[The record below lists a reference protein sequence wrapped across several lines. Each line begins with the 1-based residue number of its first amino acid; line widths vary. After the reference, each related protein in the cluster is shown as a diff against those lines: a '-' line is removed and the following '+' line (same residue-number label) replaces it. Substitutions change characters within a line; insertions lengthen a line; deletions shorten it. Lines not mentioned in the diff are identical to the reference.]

1 MENKEKTVFEEI
13 KAYKTTDNN
22 IFENEN
28 DAEKYQLQINFEDGL
43 RVLIEK
49 HIPYYDNKVM
59 VFNFIDEHKK
69 IIYNLLKEFL

>member
-1 MENKEKTVFEEI
+1 MENKEKSVFEEI

-22 IFENEN
+22 IFENEKN
-28 DAEKYQLQINFEDGL
+28 AEKHQLQINFTDKL
-43 RVLIEK
+43 RELVEK
-49 HIPYYDNKVM
+49 DIPYYDNKVM